1 MKRCGTS
8 RHPSVSCPLPRS
20 SASQGQPRASL
31 GDAARYGRPH
41 GYLEQPRQSLHH
53 QICIRTLA
61 FVQNSTHL
69 LNIFAHRNALIF
81 QQSAFPDSIYRY
93 LVSRMTV
100 CTRVY
105 AYYAMLFPLW
115 LLGFVLVSVY
125 DYKHLLLYDV
135 WESHYIT
142 QST

>member
-1 MKRCGTS
+1 MKRSGTS
-8 RHPSVSCPLPRS
+8 RNPSVWCPLPRS

-41 GYLEQPRQSLHH
+41 GYLEQPQQSLHH

-81 QQSAFPDSIYRY
+81 QKTVLPDSIFRY

-100 CTRVY
+100 CTHVY
-105 AYYAMLFPLW
+105 SWYAMLSPLW
-115 LLGFVLVSVY
+115 LLGFVLVCVY
-125 DYKHLLLYDV
+125 NSKHILL
-135 WESHYIT
+135 WYICYYPYT
-142 QST
+142 KQST